1 VRVYKKATGQFY
13 TIFNTSFVPY
23 VLNCG
28 SEIEF
33 KHMDKIKILWVD
45 DEIDLL
51 KPHILF
57 LEKKNYEVTT
67 CNNGVDAI
75 DVFDDG
81 NFDIVFL
88 DENMPGMSGLETLQE
103 MKEKKSTTP
112 VIMITKSEEEY
123 IMEEAIGSKI
133 ADYLIK
139 PVNPNQILL
148 SLKKNLDHSR
158 LVSEKTT
165 LDYQKE
171 FRKIS
176 MEMGMVRTYEDWI
189 ELYKKLIFWE
199 LELENIEDQSMI
211 EILESQKTEANSQ
224 FGKFI
229 ERNYEDWFEP
239 KADKPILSH
248 TLFREVVVPEIVKKD
263 KPVLFVVIDN
273 LRYDQWKS
281 FESVVSNHYKIEK
294 EIPYYSI
301 LPTAT
306 QYARNAIF
314 SGLTPLEMEKQFPQY
329 WKNDVEEGGKN
340 LYEAEFLAA
349 HLKKLGLNIKQD
361 YFKITNLASGKK
373 LAENFKAL
381 KDNNLVTVVY
391 NFVDMLSHAKTEMDV
406 VKELASDDKA
416 YRSLTLSWFKNS
428 PLLDIIQQAQKMGFK
443 LVLTT
448 DHGTINVRNPSK
460 VIGDKN
466 TSLNLRYK
474 TGRSLTYE
482 DKDVYAVKEPKRIGL
497 PTINMSSSYI
507 FAKNDFFLAY
517 VNNYNHYVS
526 YYKNSYQHGGISLEE
541 MIIPLLVLNPK

>member
-1 VRVYKKATGQFY
+1 
-13 TIFNTSFVPY
+13 
-23 VLNCG
+23 
-28 SEIEF
+28 
-33 KHMDKIKILWVD
+33 MDKIKILWVD

-67 CNNGVDAI
+67 CNNGLDAI
-75 DVFDDG
+75 AIFESD

-88 DENMPGMSGLETLQE
+88 DENMPGMSGLETLSE
-103 MKEKKSTTP
+103 MKEKKSSVP
-112 VIMITKSEEEY
+112 MIMITKSEEEY

-158 LVSEKTT
+158 LVSQKTT

-171 FRKIS
+171 FRKIT
-176 MEMGMVRTYEDWI
+176 MEMAMVNSYEDWI

-199 LELENIEDQSMI
+199 LELENINDQGMI

-239 KADKPILSH
+239 KADKPVQSH
-248 TLFREVVVPEIVKKD
+248 TLFKELVVPEILKKD
-263 KPVLFVVIDN
+263 KPILFVVIDN
-273 LRYDQWKS
+273 LRYDQWKA
-281 FESVVSNHYKIEK
+281 FENVVSNHYKLEK
-294 EIPYYSI
+294 EVPYYAI

-329 WKNDVEEGGKN
+329 WKNDPEEGGKN
-340 LYEAEFLAA
+340 LFEAEFLTAQ
-349 HLKKLGLNIKQD
+349 LKRLGLNIKED
-361 YFKITNLASGKK
+361 YFKITNLAGGKK
-373 LAENFKAL
+373 LVENFKTL
-381 KDNNLVTVVY
+381 KNNDLVTVVY

-406 VKELASDDKA
+406 VKELAPDDKA

-428 PLLDIIQQAQKMGFK
+428 PLLEMIQQAQKMGFK
-443 LVLTT
+443 LILTT
-448 DHGTINVRNPSK
+448 DHGTINVKNPSK
-460 VIGDKN
+460 VVGDKN

-482 DKDVYAVKEPKRIGL
+482 RKDVYAVKEPKKIGL

-507 FAKNDFFLAY
+507 FAKNDLFLAY
-517 VNNYNHYVS
+517 VNNFNYYVS
-526 YYKNSYQHGGISLEE
+526 YYKNTYQHGGISLEE
-541 MIIPLLVLNPK
+541 MIIPFLVFNPK

>member
-1 VRVYKKATGQFY
+1 MNQ
-13 TIFNTSFVPY
+13 
-23 VLNCG
+23 
-28 SEIEF
+28 
-33 KHMDKIKILWVD
+33 IKILWVD

-57 LEKKNYEVTT
+57 LEKKNYQVTT
-67 CNNGVDAI
+67 CNNGLDAI
-75 DVFDDG
+75 EIFENG

-88 DENMPGMSGLETLQE
+88 DENMPGMSGLETLHE
-103 MKEKKSTTP
+103 MKEKKSATP
-112 VIMITKSEEEY
+112 MIMITKSEEEY

-148 SLKKNLDHSR
+148 ALKKNLDHSR
-158 LVSEKTT
+158 LISEKTT

-176 MEMGMVRTYEDWI
+176 MEMAQVNTFEDWI

-199 LELENIEDQSMI
+199 MELESINEQGMFQ
-211 EILESQKTEANSQ
+211 ILESQKVEANIQ
-224 FGKFI
+224 FSKFI
-229 ERNYEDWFEP
+229 EKNYKNWYET

-248 TLFREVVVPEIVKKD
+248 DLFKELVVPELVKKE
-263 KPVLFVVIDN
+263 KPILFVVIDN
-273 LRYDQWKS
+273 LRYDQWKAIENVIGN
-281 FESVVSNHYKIEK
+281 FYKLEK
-294 EIPYYSI
+294 EVPYYAI

-329 WKNDVEEGGKN
+329 WKNDIEDGGKN
-340 LYEAEFLAA
+340 LYEAEFLTA
-349 HLKKLGLNIKQD
+349 HLKRLGLNIKQD

-373 LAENFKAL
+373 LVESFKTL
-381 KDNNLVTVVY
+381 KNNDLVTVVY

-416 YRSLTLSWFKNS
+416 YRSLTVSWFKNS
-428 PLLDIIQQAQKMGFK
+428 PLIEIIQQAQKMGFK
-443 LVLTT
+443 LIITT
-448 DHGTINVRNPSK
+448 DHGTINVKNPSK

-474 TGRSLTYE
+474 TGRSLTFE
-482 DKDVYAVKEPKRIGL
+482 EKDVYVCKDPKSIGL
-497 PTINMSSSYI
+497 PSINMSSSYI
-507 FAKNDFFLAY
+507 FAKNDLFLAY
-517 VNNYNHYVS
+517 VNNFNYYAS
-526 YYKNSYQHGGISLEE
+526 YYKNTYQHGGISLEE
-541 MIIPLLVLNPK
+541 MIVPFLIFNPK

>member
-1 VRVYKKATGQFY
+1 
-13 TIFNTSFVPY
+13 
-23 VLNCG
+23 
-28 SEIEF
+28 
-33 KHMDKIKILWVD
+33 MDKIKILWVD
-45 DEIDLL
+45 DEIDYL

-57 LEKKNYEVTT
+57 LEKKNYAVTT
-67 CNNGVDAI
+67 CNNGRDAI
-75 DVFDDG
+75 DIFEEE
-81 NFDIVFL
+81 NFDVVFL
-88 DENMPGMSGLETLQE
+88 DENMPGMSGLETLSE
-103 MKEKKSTTP
+103 MKEKNNAIP
-112 VIMITKSEEEY
+112 MIMITKSEEEY

-158 LVSEKTT
+158 LISQKTT

-171 FRKIS
+171 FRKIT
-176 MEMGMVRTYEDWI
+176 MEMAMVNSYEDWI

-199 LELENIEDQSMI
+199 LQLETINDQGMI
-211 EILESQKTEANSQ
+211 EILESQKAEANSM

-229 ERNYEDWFEP
+229 ERNYEEWFLP
-239 KADKPILSH
+239 RADKPILSH
-248 TLFREVVVPEIVKKD
+248 ELFKEIVVPELVKKD

-273 LRYDQWKS
+273 LRYDQWKT
-281 FESVVSNHYKIEK
+281 FESVVADYYKVEK
-294 EIPYYSI
+294 EVPYYSI

-314 SGLTPLEMEKQFPQY
+314 SGLLPVDMEKQFPEY
-329 WKNDVEEGGKN
+329 WKNDPEEGGKN
-340 LYEAEFLAA
+340 LFEAEFLSAQ
-349 HLKKLGLNIKQD
+349 LKRLGLKIKED

-373 LAENFKAL
+373 LVENFKGL
-381 KDNNLVTVVY
+381 KDNDLVTIVY

-428 PLLDIIQQAQKMGFK
+428 PLLEIIQQAQKLGFK

-448 DHGTINVRNPSK
+448 DHGTINVKNPSK
-460 VIGDKN
+460 VVGDKN

-482 DKDVYAVKEPKRIGL
+482 QKDVYAVKDPKKIGL
-497 PTINMSSSYI
+497 PAINMSSSYI
-507 FAKNDFFLAY
+507 FAKNDLFLAY

-526 YYKNSYQHGGISLEE
+526 YYKNTYQHGGISLEE
-541 MIIPLLVLNPK
+541 MIIPCLVFNPK